1 MSDCSVFSVNKTALQ
16 CLNNTVLQSSLNFCN
31 KSIFDK
37 SSLFD
42 IDNRA
47 MSSSVPKHEI
57 NNIPSDHSN
66 LMPKF
71 YLLNPTSLAKPNALQ
86 LLSTEVKSQKIDFVL
101 ICETWFNK
109 MHCNNYCSIEGY
121 HVFRRDRRKRKGGGV
136 CIYARDDF
144 FCEDITLSSGE
155 STADIEMLW
164 LHVKCGVNNFI
175 IGCLY
180 IPPKPSYSITEF
192 HEVVSKQLDFIIN
205 KFSDCHVVVGGDF
218 NLVDCELLKI
228 SYGLTQ
234 VVESATHGTKILDK
248 FFVSRPDLFDVTVC
262 GSLVKTKHKAV
273 ILSPCVSD
281 NVNHFANKCN
291 YFPVFDKRQEN
302 IVGLRHL
309 CVNTDWFNIFC
320 SSCFQDCY
328 DKFLWVL
335 TNLIC
340 SAIPVKFIRV
350 GSRDPPFMTPLVRKL
365 LNDRNKMRRK
375 GRITE
380 ADELAQKINTPI
392 VKSRASSLAPMGEAS
407 IGDLWRETGKTINI
421 KKCSAIS
428 FNPDAVN
435 AHFSNISRGDES
447 TDYDSFYVSV
457 TSESYGGDD
466 LIEPFTVERLLN
478 KLKRTSPGR
487 DNIPSWV
494 FKTCSAELSQVI
506 CSLFNL
512 SLNWGEVPWQ
522 WHDAIVIPIPKVLN
536 PSALTDYRP
545 ISVTPILSRM
555 LEKIIVK
562 AFISPALDSNQAR
575 NQFAYKRTGS
585 STCALIY
592 ITHWVSV
599 MLETSTY
606 VRCLLIDFTK
616 AFDIVDHTVLLNKL
630 SKLCLPPRVFN
641 WIVSFLRNRTQVVK
655 INSAYSS
662 AEPINKGVIQG
673 SGLGPALFSVMV
685 NDLQLRSVRNIL
697 CKFADDATAL
707 SPEGSD
713 ISLEMNLRAFW
724 IGRLLTKCVLILLRQ
739 RKLFSAVLT
748 HVGMLLCLVFLMLRL
763 LMKLSCWEYF
773 FLTILFLMHI

>member
-1 MSDCSVFSVNKTALQ
+1 
-16 CLNNTVLQSSLNFCN
+16 
-31 KSIFDK
+31 
-37 SSLFD
+37 
-42 IDNRA
+42 
-47 MSSSVPKHEI
+47 
-57 NNIPSDHSN
+57 
-66 LMPKF
+66 
-71 YLLNPTSLAKPNALQ
+71 
-86 LLSTEVKSQKIDFVL
+86 
-101 ICETWFNK
+101 
-109 MHCNNYCSIEGY
+109 
-121 HVFRRDRRKRKGGGV
+121 
-136 CIYARDDF
+136 
-144 FCEDITLSSGE
+144 
-155 STADIEMLW
+155 
-164 LHVKCGVNNFI
+164 
-175 IGCLY
+175 
-180 IPPKPSYSITEF
+180 
-192 HEVVSKQLDFIIN
+192 
-205 KFSDCHVVVGGDF
+205 
-218 NLVDCELLKI
+218 
-228 SYGLTQ
+228 
-234 VVESATHGTKILDK
+234 
-248 FFVSRPDLFDVTVC
+248 
-262 GSLVKTKHKAV
+262 
-273 ILSPCVSD
+273 
-281 NVNHFANKCN
+281 
-291 YFPVFDKRQEN
+291 
-302 IVGLRHL
+302 
-309 CVNTDWFNIFC
+309 
-320 SSCFQDCY
+320 
-328 DKFLWVL
+328 VL

-522 WHDAIVIPIPKVLN
+522 WRDAIVTPIPKVLN

-713 ISLEMNLRAFW
+713 ISLEDEFKGILDWAIINKMCINTSKTKEIIFRRPNPRRDV
-724 IGRLLTKCVLILLRQ
+724 IVPCISNVEIVNEVKLLGV
-739 RKLFSAVLT
+739 LFSNN
-748 HVGMLLCLVFLMLRL
+748 LVFDAHLRSVLSQCSSRCFLLRL
-763 LMKLSCWEYF
+763 LRNQGLPLSKLNIIFDSLILSRLRYAVTVWGG
-773 FLTILFLMHI
+773 FLNADQIHQINAFLRRARRWAISDIELNFNDILKRCDKALFKGMMYSGHCLHQLLPEPNNPSIELRKRGHIFSLPSYKYEIFRKSFVIRCLFQFK